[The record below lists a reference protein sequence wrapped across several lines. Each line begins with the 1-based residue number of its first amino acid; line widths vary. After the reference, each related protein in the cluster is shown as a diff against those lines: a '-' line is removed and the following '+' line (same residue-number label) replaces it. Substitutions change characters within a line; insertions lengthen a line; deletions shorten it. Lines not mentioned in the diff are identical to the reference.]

1 MVSVRHGD
9 GAVLLAVPRTEA
21 VLAALRARRD
31 DLGDVI
37 EARQALE
44 VRLAALAAR
53 RRTEADLAEIDAA
66 LDAMAEDRRAQVRSS
81 QPPEG
86 VTTAVTRWSCGSTG
100 SASTSSSSKTRATS
114 RAPGRTCRSARS

>member
-9 GAVLLAVPRTEA
+9 GTVLLAAPRNEA

-31 DLGDVI
+31 DLGDVL
-37 EARQALE
+37 EARQTLE
-44 VRLAALAAR
+44 VRPAAL
-53 RRTEADLAEIDAA
+53 
-66 LDAMAEDRRAQVRSS
+66 AQVRSS

-86 VTTAVTRWSCGSTG
+86 VTTAVTRRSCGSTG
-100 SASTSSSSKTRATS
+100 SASTSSSSKTTATS